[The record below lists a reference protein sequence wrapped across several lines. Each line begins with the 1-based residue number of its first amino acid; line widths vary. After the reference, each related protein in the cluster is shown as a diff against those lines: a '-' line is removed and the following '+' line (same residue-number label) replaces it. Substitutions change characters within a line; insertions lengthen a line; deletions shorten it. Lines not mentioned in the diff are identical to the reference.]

1 MNKKTFD
8 DQTLSNVWRE
18 HEERLEPPSADHAA
32 LCRRRDALRRE
43 NAVLLLG
50 AGFLVAALAL
60 MPSETAAS
68 LGSAHATHIV
78 DSILSMP

>member
-8 DQTLSNVWRE
+8 EQTLHNVWIE

-43 NAVLLLG
+43 NTALLLG

-60 MPSETAAS
+60 TPSDTAAS
-68 LGSAHATHIV
+68 IGSAHATNVV
-78 DSILSMP
+78 DSIFSMQ